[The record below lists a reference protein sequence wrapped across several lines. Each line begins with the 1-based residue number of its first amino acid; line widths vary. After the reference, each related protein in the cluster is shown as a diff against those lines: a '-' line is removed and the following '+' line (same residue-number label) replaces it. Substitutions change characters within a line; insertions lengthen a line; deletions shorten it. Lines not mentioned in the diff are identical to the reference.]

1 VTPFLMTFADGAL
14 VAVATLMVG
23 GLIAFLKILIGM
35 NKNVDKLVKMD
46 VLRATDLEALS
57 KVQRP
62 MLVGIK
68 ASLEAQRDGE
78 CNGNVTDA
86 HLDITTAMKEYDLY
100 LTSLVRRGR

>member
-1 VTPFLMTFADGAL
+1 MTPFLMTFADGAL
-14 VAVATLMVG
+14 VATATLMAG
-23 GLIAFLKILIGM
+23 GLLTFLKILVGM
-35 NKNVDKLVKMD
+35 NRNVDKLVKMD
-46 VLRATDLEALS
+46 VMRATDLEALS

-78 CNGNVTDA
+78 CNGNVTSA
-86 HLDITTAMKEYDLY
+86 HFDITNAMKEYDTY